1 MHWPDT
7 AQRHRIAEIR
17 DNLNARIAEAER
29 EGWLGEIEGLKISLP
44 APTTSSP
51 RLTGAPRSR
60 PLSASACP
68 ASPRLPPPQGALMRP
83 AAVTDSLHHD
93 LVMSSLAEGR
103 DQFAVA
109 AAVILDDRILLCG
122 RDTGDFDREWDLP
135 GGMALP
141 GETLT
146 SALDRI
152 LACDYGLD
160 TTQVRAYLGSYE
172 RVHGEEVIRVF
183 VFTAS
188 CADPSDLPARPHRPL
203 LGRPREPPGTDQPGT
218 RPPDRPCHAG
228 SRAAGALPG
237 RWQLTAALRA
247 GSKGMYCDQAATELL
262 IRHGSWLRRDD
273 FTARYILTGT
283 SQAGDITAAIDWEEA
298 ITALHAG
305 DLPCSSSEAAI
316 LGLAASFATATP
328 VVLRHAITGLDRA
341 NLYLVTNAIRDAGG
355 HK

>member
-1 MHWPDT
+1 
-7 AQRHRIAEIR
+7 
-17 DNLNARIAEAER
+17 
-29 EGWLGEIEGLKISLP
+29 
-44 APTTSSP
+44 
-51 RLTGAPRSR
+51 
-60 PLSASACP
+60 
-68 ASPRLPPPQGALMRP
+68 MRP
-83 AAVTDSLHHD
+83 AAVTDSLLRD

-188 CADPSDLPARPHRPL
+188 CADPLQICRHARIAHCWADPASLPEQTSQELARLTDLAMQAA
-203 LGRPREPPGTDQPGT
+203 EP
-218 RPPDRPCHAG
+218 
-228 SRAAGALPG
+228 AGALPG

-273 FTARYILTGT
+273 FTARYILIGT

-328 VVLRHAITGLDRA
+328 VVLRHAITGLDQA

>member
-1 MHWPDT
+1 
-7 AQRHRIAEIR
+7 
-17 DNLNARIAEAER
+17 
-29 EGWLGEIEGLKISLP
+29 
-44 APTTSSP
+44 
-51 RLTGAPRSR
+51 
-60 PLSASACP
+60 
-68 ASPRLPPPQGALMRP
+68 MRP
-83 AAVTDSLHHD
+83 AAVTDSMLHD

-188 CADPSDLPARPHRPL
+188 CADPLQICRHARIAHCWADPASLPEQTSQELARLTDLAMQAA
-203 LGRPREPPGTDQPGT
+203 EP
-218 RPPDRPCHAG
+218 
-228 SRAAGALPG
+228 AGALPG

-273 FTARYILTGT
+273 FTARYILIGT

-328 VVLRHAITGLDRA
+328 VVLRHAITGLDQA
-341 NLYLVTNAIRDAGG
+341 NLYLVTNAIRDVGG

>member
-1 MHWPDT
+1 
-7 AQRHRIAEIR
+7 
-17 DNLNARIAEAER
+17 
-29 EGWLGEIEGLKISLP
+29 
-44 APTTSSP
+44 
-51 RLTGAPRSR
+51 
-60 PLSASACP
+60 
-68 ASPRLPPPQGALMRP
+68 MRP
-83 AAVTDSLHHD
+83 AAVTDSLLHN

-188 CADPSDLPARPHRPL
+188 CADPLQICRHARIAHCWADPASLPEQTSQALARLTDLAMQAA
-203 LGRPREPPGTDQPGT
+203 EP
-218 RPPDRPCHAG
+218 
-228 SRAAGALPG
+228 AGALPG

-273 FTARYILTGT
+273 FTARYILIGT

-328 VVLRHAITGLDRA
+328 VVLRHAITGLDQA

>member
-1 MHWPDT
+1 
-7 AQRHRIAEIR
+7 
-17 DNLNARIAEAER
+17 
-29 EGWLGEIEGLKISLP
+29 
-44 APTTSSP
+44 
-51 RLTGAPRSR
+51 
-60 PLSASACP
+60 
-68 ASPRLPPPQGALMRP
+68 MRP
-83 AAVTDSLHHD
+83 VAVTDSLLHN

-188 CADPSDLPARPHRPL
+188 CADPLQICRLARIAHCWADPASLPEQTSQELARLTDLAMQAA
-203 LGRPREPPGTDQPGT
+203 EP
-218 RPPDRPCHAG
+218 
-228 SRAAGALPG
+228 AGALPG

-247 GSKGMYCDQAATELL
+247 GSKGMYCDHAATELL

-273 FTARYILTGT
+273 FTARYILIGT

-328 VVLRHAITGLDRA
+328 VVLRHAITGLDQA

>member
-1 MHWPDT
+1 
-7 AQRHRIAEIR
+7 
-17 DNLNARIAEAER
+17 
-29 EGWLGEIEGLKISLP
+29 
-44 APTTSSP
+44 
-51 RLTGAPRSR
+51 
-60 PLSASACP
+60 
-68 ASPRLPPPQGALMRP
+68 MRP
-83 AAVTDSLHHD
+83 VAVTDSLLHD

-188 CADPSDLPARPHRPL
+188 CADPLQICRLARIAHCWADPASLPEQTSQELARLTDLAMQAA
-203 LGRPREPPGTDQPGT
+203 EP
-218 RPPDRPCHAG
+218 
-228 SRAAGALPG
+228 AGALPG

-247 GSKGMYCDQAATELL
+247 GSKGMYCDHAATELL

-273 FTARYILTGT
+273 FTARYILIGT

-328 VVLRHAITGLDRA
+328 VVLRHAITGLDQA

>member
-1 MHWPDT
+1 
-7 AQRHRIAEIR
+7 
-17 DNLNARIAEAER
+17 
-29 EGWLGEIEGLKISLP
+29 
-44 APTTSSP
+44 
-51 RLTGAPRSR
+51 
-60 PLSASACP
+60 
-68 ASPRLPPPQGALMRP
+68 MRP
-83 AAVTDSLHHD
+83 AAVTDSLLHD

-188 CADPSDLPARPHRPL
+188 CADPLQICRHARIAHCWADPASLPEQTSQELARLTDLAMQAA
-203 LGRPREPPGTDQPGT
+203 EP
-218 RPPDRPCHAG
+218 
-228 SRAAGALPG
+228 AGALPG
-237 RWQLTAALRA
+237 RWQLTSALRA

-262 IRHGSWLRRDD
+262 IRHGSWLRRAD
-273 FTARYILTGT
+273 FTARFILTGT
-283 SQAGDITAAIDWEEA
+283 GQAGDITAAINWEEA

-328 VVLRHAITGLDRA
+328 VVLRHAITGLDQA

>member
-1 MHWPDT
+1 
-7 AQRHRIAEIR
+7 
-17 DNLNARIAEAER
+17 
-29 EGWLGEIEGLKISLP
+29 
-44 APTTSSP
+44 
-51 RLTGAPRSR
+51 
-60 PLSASACP
+60 
-68 ASPRLPPPQGALMRP
+68 MRP
-83 AAVTDSLHHD
+83 AAVTDSLLHD

-141 GETLT
+141 GETFT

-188 CADPSDLPARPHRPL
+188 CADPLQICRHARIAHCWADPASLPEQASQELARLTDLAMQAA
-203 LGRPREPPGTDQPGT
+203 EP
-218 RPPDRPCHAG
+218 
-228 SRAAGALPG
+228 AGALPG

-273 FTARYILTGT
+273 FTARYILIGT
-283 SQAGDITAAIDWEEA
+283 TQAGDITAAIDWEEA

-328 VVLRHAITGLDRA
+328 VVLRHAITGLDQA

>member
-1 MHWPDT
+1 
-7 AQRHRIAEIR
+7 
-17 DNLNARIAEAER
+17 
-29 EGWLGEIEGLKISLP
+29 
-44 APTTSSP
+44 
-51 RLTGAPRSR
+51 
-60 PLSASACP
+60 
-68 ASPRLPPPQGALMRP
+68 MRP
-83 AAVTDSLHHD
+83 AAVTDSLLHD

-188 CADPSDLPARPHRPL
+188 CADPLQICRHARIAHCWADPASLPEQTSQELARLTDLAMQAA
-203 LGRPREPPGTDQPGT
+203 EP
-218 RPPDRPCHAG
+218 
-228 SRAAGALPG
+228 AGALPG

-273 FTARYILTGT
+273 FTARYIFIGT

-328 VVLRHAITGLDRA
+328 VVLRHAITGLDQA

>member
-1 MHWPDT
+1 
-7 AQRHRIAEIR
+7 
-17 DNLNARIAEAER
+17 
-29 EGWLGEIEGLKISLP
+29 
-44 APTTSSP
+44 
-51 RLTGAPRSR
+51 
-60 PLSASACP
+60 
-68 ASPRLPPPQGALMRP
+68 MRP
-83 AAVTDSLHHD
+83 AAVTDSLLHD

-188 CADPSDLPARPHRPL
+188 CADPLQICRHARIAHCWADPASLPEQTSQELARLTDLAMQAA
-203 LGRPREPPGTDQPGT
+203 EP
-218 RPPDRPCHAG
+218 
-228 SRAAGALPG
+228 AGALPG

-283 SQAGDITAAIDWEEA
+283 SHAGDITAAIDWEEA

-305 DLPCSSSEAAI
+305 VLPCSSSEAAI

-328 VVLRHAITGLDRA
+328 VVLRHAITGLDQA

>member
-1 MHWPDT
+1 
-7 AQRHRIAEIR
+7 
-17 DNLNARIAEAER
+17 
-29 EGWLGEIEGLKISLP
+29 
-44 APTTSSP
+44 
-51 RLTGAPRSR
+51 
-60 PLSASACP
+60 
-68 ASPRLPPPQGALMRP
+68 MRP
-83 AAVTDSLHHD
+83 AAVTDSLLHD

-103 DQFAVA
+103 DQLAVA
-109 AAVILDDRILLCG
+109 AAVILDDRILLCA

-188 CADPSDLPARPHRPL
+188 CADPLQICRHARIAHCWADPASLPDQASQDLARL
-203 LGRPREPPGTDQPGT
+203 TDLAMQAAEP
-218 RPPDRPCHAG
+218 
-228 SRAAGALPG
+228 AGALPG

-247 GSKGMYCDQAATELL
+247 SSKGMYCDQAATELL

-273 FTARYILTGT
+273 FTARYILIGT

-328 VVLRHAITGLDRA
+328 VVLRHAITGLDQA

>member
-1 MHWPDT
+1 
-7 AQRHRIAEIR
+7 
-17 DNLNARIAEAER
+17 
-29 EGWLGEIEGLKISLP
+29 
-44 APTTSSP
+44 
-51 RLTGAPRSR
+51 
-60 PLSASACP
+60 
-68 ASPRLPPPQGALMRP
+68 MRP
-83 AAVTDSLHHD
+83 AAVTDSLLHD

-188 CADPSDLPARPHRPL
+188 CADPLQICRHARIAHCWADPASLPEQTSQELARLTDLAMQAA
-203 LGRPREPPGTDQPGT
+203 EP
-218 RPPDRPCHAG
+218 
-228 SRAAGALPG
+228 AGALPG

-247 GSKGMYCDQAATELL
+247 GSKGMYCDQAAAELL

-273 FTARYILTGT
+273 FTARYILIGT

-328 VVLRHAITGLDRA
+328 IVLRHAITGLDQA

>member
-1 MHWPDT
+1 
-7 AQRHRIAEIR
+7 
-17 DNLNARIAEAER
+17 
-29 EGWLGEIEGLKISLP
+29 
-44 APTTSSP
+44 
-51 RLTGAPRSR
+51 
-60 PLSASACP
+60 
-68 ASPRLPPPQGALMRP
+68 MRP
-83 AAVTDSLHHD
+83 AAVTDSLLHD

-188 CADPSDLPARPHRPL
+188 CADPLQICRHARIAHCWADPASLPEQTSQELARLTDLAMQAA
-203 LGRPREPPGTDQPGT
+203 EP
-218 RPPDRPCHAG
+218 
-228 SRAAGALPG
+228 AGALPG

-273 FTARYILTGT
+273 FTARYILIGT

-328 VVLRHAITGLDRA
+328 VVLRHAITGLDQA
-341 NLYLVTNAIRDAGG
+341 NLDLVTNAIRDAGG

>member
-1 MHWPDT
+1 
-7 AQRHRIAEIR
+7 
-17 DNLNARIAEAER
+17 
-29 EGWLGEIEGLKISLP
+29 
-44 APTTSSP
+44 
-51 RLTGAPRSR
+51 
-60 PLSASACP
+60 
-68 ASPRLPPPQGALMRP
+68 MRP
-83 AAVTDSLHHD
+83 AAVTDSLLRN

-188 CADPSDLPARPHRPL
+188 CADPLQICRHARIAHCWADPASLPEQTSQELARLTDLAMQAA
-203 LGRPREPPGTDQPGT
+203 EP
-218 RPPDRPCHAG
+218 
-228 SRAAGALPG
+228 AGALPG

-273 FTARYILTGT
+273 FTARYIFIGT

-328 VVLRHAITGLDRA
+328 VVLRHAITGLDQA

>member
-1 MHWPDT
+1 
-7 AQRHRIAEIR
+7 
-17 DNLNARIAEAER
+17 
-29 EGWLGEIEGLKISLP
+29 
-44 APTTSSP
+44 
-51 RLTGAPRSR
+51 
-60 PLSASACP
+60 
-68 ASPRLPPPQGALMRP
+68 MRP
-83 AAVTDSLHHD
+83 AAVTDSLLHD

-188 CADPSDLPARPHRPL
+188 CADPLQICRHARIAHCWADPASLPEQTSQELARLTDLAMQAA
-203 LGRPREPPGTDQPGT
+203 EP
-218 RPPDRPCHAG
+218 
-228 SRAAGALPG
+228 AGALPG

-273 FTARYILTGT
+273 FTARYILIGT

-328 VVLRHAITGLDRA
+328 VVLRHAITGLDQA
-341 NLYLVTNAIRDAGG
+341 NLYLVTNAIRGAGG

>member
-1 MHWPDT
+1 
-7 AQRHRIAEIR
+7 
-17 DNLNARIAEAER
+17 
-29 EGWLGEIEGLKISLP
+29 
-44 APTTSSP
+44 
-51 RLTGAPRSR
+51 
-60 PLSASACP
+60 
-68 ASPRLPPPQGALMRP
+68 MRP
-83 AAVTDSLHHD
+83 AAVTDSLLHD

-183 VFTAS
+183 VFTAN
-188 CADPSDLPARPHRPL
+188 CADPLQICRHARIAHCWADPASLPEQTSQELARLTDLAMQAA
-203 LGRPREPPGTDQPGT
+203 EP
-218 RPPDRPCHAG
+218 
-228 SRAAGALPG
+228 AGALPG

-273 FTARYILTGT
+273 FTARYILIGT

-328 VVLRHAITGLDRA
+328 VVLRHAITGLDQA

>member
-1 MHWPDT
+1 
-7 AQRHRIAEIR
+7 
-17 DNLNARIAEAER
+17 
-29 EGWLGEIEGLKISLP
+29 
-44 APTTSSP
+44 
-51 RLTGAPRSR
+51 
-60 PLSASACP
+60 
-68 ASPRLPPPQGALMRP
+68 MRP
-83 AAVTDSLHHD
+83 AAVTDSLLHD

-188 CADPSDLPARPHRPL
+188 CADPLQICRHARIAHCWADPASLPEQASHELARLADLAMQAA
-203 LGRPREPPGTDQPGT
+203 EP
-218 RPPDRPCHAG
+218 
-228 SRAAGALPG
+228 AGALPG

-273 FTARYILTGT
+273 FTARYILIGT

-328 VVLRHAITGLDRA
+328 VVLRHAITGLDQA

>member
-1 MHWPDT
+1 
-7 AQRHRIAEIR
+7 
-17 DNLNARIAEAER
+17 
-29 EGWLGEIEGLKISLP
+29 
-44 APTTSSP
+44 
-51 RLTGAPRSR
+51 
-60 PLSASACP
+60 
-68 ASPRLPPPQGALMRP
+68 MRP
-83 AAVTDSLHHD
+83 AAVTDSLLHD

-122 RDTGDFDREWDLP
+122 RDTSDFDREWDLP

-146 SALDRI
+146 RALDRI

-188 CADPSDLPARPHRPL
+188 CADPLQICRHARIAHCWADPASLPEQTSQELARLTDLAVQAA
-203 LGRPREPPGTDQPGT
+203 EP
-218 RPPDRPCHAG
+218 
-228 SRAAGALPG
+228 AGALPG

-262 IRHGSWLRRDD
+262 IRHRSWLRRDD
-273 FTARYILTGT
+273 FTARYILIGT
-283 SQAGDITAAIDWEEA
+283 SQAGDIMAAIDWEQA

-328 VVLRHAITGLDRA
+328 VVLRHAITGLDQA

>member
-1 MHWPDT
+1 
-7 AQRHRIAEIR
+7 
-17 DNLNARIAEAER
+17 
-29 EGWLGEIEGLKISLP
+29 
-44 APTTSSP
+44 
-51 RLTGAPRSR
+51 
-60 PLSASACP
+60 
-68 ASPRLPPPQGALMRP
+68 MRP
-83 AAVTDSLHHD
+83 AAVTDSLLHD

-122 RDTGDFDREWDLP
+122 RDTGDLDREWDLP

-188 CADPSDLPARPHRPL
+188 CADPLQICRHARIAHCWADPASLPEQASQELARLTDLAMQAA
-203 LGRPREPPGTDQPGT
+203 EP
-218 RPPDRPCHAG
+218 
-228 SRAAGALPG
+228 AGALPG

-247 GSKGMYCDQAATELL
+247 GSKGLYCDQAATELL

-273 FTARYILTGT
+273 FTARYILIGT

-328 VVLRHAITGLDRA
+328 VVLRHAITGLDQA

>member
-1 MHWPDT
+1 M
-7 AQRHRIAEIR
+7 RH
-17 DNLNARIAEAER
+17 
-29 EGWLGEIEGLKISLP
+29 
-44 APTTSSP
+44 
-51 RLTGAPRSR
+51 
-60 PLSASACP
+60 
-68 ASPRLPPPQGALMRP
+68 
-83 AAVTDSLHHD
+83 AAVTDSLLHD

-172 RVHGEEVIRVF
+172 RVHGGEVIRVF

-188 CADPSDLPARPHRPL
+188 CADPLQICRHARIAHCWADPASLPEQASQDLARL
-203 LGRPREPPGTDQPGT
+203 TDLAMQAAPP
-218 RPPDRPCHAG
+218 
-228 SRAAGALPG
+228 AGALPG

-247 GSKGMYCDQAATELL
+247 GSKGMYCDQAAAELL

-273 FTARYILTGT
+273 FTARFVLTGT

-305 DLPCSSSEAAI
+305 ELPCSSSEAAI
-316 LGLAASFATATP
+316 LGLAASLATAAP
-328 VVLRHAITGLDRA
+328 VVLRHVITGLDQA

>member
-1 MHWPDT
+1 
-7 AQRHRIAEIR
+7 
-17 DNLNARIAEAER
+17 
-29 EGWLGEIEGLKISLP
+29 
-44 APTTSSP
+44 
-51 RLTGAPRSR
+51 
-60 PLSASACP
+60 
-68 ASPRLPPPQGALMRP
+68 MRP
-83 AAVTDSLHHD
+83 AAVTDSLLHD

-160 TTQVRAYLGSYE
+160 TTEVRAYLGSYE

-188 CADPSDLPARPHRPL
+188 CADPLQICRHARIAHCWADPASLPEQTSQELARLTDLAMQAA
-203 LGRPREPPGTDQPGT
+203 EP
-218 RPPDRPCHAG
+218 
-228 SRAAGALPG
+228 AGALPG

-328 VVLRHAITGLDRA
+328 VVLRHAITGLDQA
-341 NLYLVTNAIRDAGG
+341 NLYLVTNAIRDVGG

>member
-1 MHWPDT
+1 
-7 AQRHRIAEIR
+7 
-17 DNLNARIAEAER
+17 
-29 EGWLGEIEGLKISLP
+29 
-44 APTTSSP
+44 
-51 RLTGAPRSR
+51 
-60 PLSASACP
+60 
-68 ASPRLPPPQGALMRP
+68 MRP
-83 AAVTDSLHHD
+83 AAVTDSLLHD

-188 CADPSDLPARPHRPL
+188 CADPLQICRHARIAHCWADPASLPEQTSQELARLTDLAMQAA
-203 LGRPREPPGTDQPGT
+203 EP
-218 RPPDRPCHAG
+218 
-228 SRAAGALPG
+228 AGALPG

-273 FTARYILTGT
+273 FTARYTLLGT

-328 VVLRHAITGLDRA
+328 VVLRHAITGLDQA

>member
-1 MHWPDT
+1 
-7 AQRHRIAEIR
+7 
-17 DNLNARIAEAER
+17 
-29 EGWLGEIEGLKISLP
+29 
-44 APTTSSP
+44 
-51 RLTGAPRSR
+51 
-60 PLSASACP
+60 
-68 ASPRLPPPQGALMRP
+68 MRP
-83 AAVTDSLHHD
+83 AAVTDSLLHD

-188 CADPSDLPARPHRPL
+188 CADPLQICRHARIAHCWADPAGLPEQTSQELARLTDLAMQAA
-203 LGRPREPPGTDQPGT
+203 EP
-218 RPPDRPCHAG
+218 
-228 SRAAGALPG
+228 AGALPG

-273 FTARYILTGT
+273 FTARYILIGT

-328 VVLRHAITGLDRA
+328 VVLRHAITGLDQA

>member
-1 MHWPDT
+1 
-7 AQRHRIAEIR
+7 
-17 DNLNARIAEAER
+17 
-29 EGWLGEIEGLKISLP
+29 
-44 APTTSSP
+44 
-51 RLTGAPRSR
+51 
-60 PLSASACP
+60 
-68 ASPRLPPPQGALMRP
+68 MRP
-83 AAVTDSLHHD
+83 VAVTDSLLHD

-183 VFTAS
+183 VFTVS
-188 CADPSDLPARPHRPL
+188 CADPLQICRLARIAHCWADPASLPEQTSQELARLTDLAMQAA
-203 LGRPREPPGTDQPGT
+203 EP
-218 RPPDRPCHAG
+218 
-228 SRAAGALPG
+228 AGALPG

-247 GSKGMYCDQAATELL
+247 GSKGMYCDHAATELL

-273 FTARYILTGT
+273 FTARYILIGT

-328 VVLRHAITGLDRA
+328 VVLRHAITGLDQA

>member
-1 MHWPDT
+1 
-7 AQRHRIAEIR
+7 
-17 DNLNARIAEAER
+17 
-29 EGWLGEIEGLKISLP
+29 
-44 APTTSSP
+44 
-51 RLTGAPRSR
+51 
-60 PLSASACP
+60 
-68 ASPRLPPPQGALMRP
+68 MRP
-83 AAVTDSLHHD
+83 AAVTDSLLHD

-188 CADPSDLPARPHRPL
+188 CADPLQICRHARIAHCWADPASLPEQTSQELARLTDLAMQAA
-203 LGRPREPPGTDQPGT
+203 EP
-218 RPPDRPCHAG
+218 
-228 SRAAGALPG
+228 AGALPG

-273 FTARYILTGT
+273 FTARYIHTGT
-283 SQAGDITAAIDWEEA
+283 SQARDITAAIDWEEA
-298 ITALHAG
+298 IAALHAG

-328 VVLRHAITGLDRA
+328 VVLRHAITGLDQA

>member
-1 MHWPDT
+1 
-7 AQRHRIAEIR
+7 
-17 DNLNARIAEAER
+17 
-29 EGWLGEIEGLKISLP
+29 
-44 APTTSSP
+44 
-51 RLTGAPRSR
+51 
-60 PLSASACP
+60 
-68 ASPRLPPPQGALMRP
+68 MRP
-83 AAVTDSLHHD
+83 AAVTDSLLHD

-135 GGMALP
+135 GGTALP

-188 CADPSDLPARPHRPL
+188 CADPLQICRHARIAHCRADPASLPEQTSQELARLTDLAM
-203 LGRPREPPGTDQPGT
+203 Q
-218 RPPDRPCHAG
+218 
-228 SRAAGALPG
+228 AAAPSGALPG

-273 FTARYILTGT
+273 FTARYILIGT

-328 VVLRHAITGLDRA
+328 VVLRHAITGLDQA

>member
-1 MHWPDT
+1 
-7 AQRHRIAEIR
+7 
-17 DNLNARIAEAER
+17 
-29 EGWLGEIEGLKISLP
+29 
-44 APTTSSP
+44 
-51 RLTGAPRSR
+51 
-60 PLSASACP
+60 
-68 ASPRLPPPQGALMRP
+68 MRP
-83 AAVTDSLHHD
+83 AAVTDSLLHD

-160 TTQVRAYLGSYE
+160 TTQIRAYLGSYE

-188 CADPSDLPARPHRPL
+188 CADPLQICRHARIAHCWADPASLPEQASQELARLTDLAMQAA
-203 LGRPREPPGTDQPGT
+203 EP
-218 RPPDRPCHAG
+218 
-228 SRAAGALPG
+228 AGALPG

-283 SQAGDITAAIDWEEA
+283 SQAGDMTAAIDWEEA

-305 DLPCSSSEAAI
+305 DRPCSSSEAAI
-316 LGLAASFATATP
+316 LGLAASFATPTP
-328 VVLRHAITGLDRA
+328 VVLRHAITGLDQA

>member
-1 MHWPDT
+1 
-7 AQRHRIAEIR
+7 
-17 DNLNARIAEAER
+17 
-29 EGWLGEIEGLKISLP
+29 
-44 APTTSSP
+44 
-51 RLTGAPRSR
+51 
-60 PLSASACP
+60 
-68 ASPRLPPPQGALMRP
+68 MRP
-83 AAVTDSLHHD
+83 VAVTDSLLHD

-122 RDTGDFDREWDLP
+122 RNTGDFDREWDLP

-188 CADPSDLPARPHRPL
+188 CADPLQICRHARIAHCWADPASLPEQTSQELARLTDLAMQAA
-203 LGRPREPPGTDQPGT
+203 EP
-218 RPPDRPCHAG
+218 
-228 SRAAGALPG
+228 AGALPG

-273 FTARYILTGT
+273 FTARYILIGT

-305 DLPCSSSEAAI
+305 DLPCSGSEAAI

-328 VVLRHAITGLDRA
+328 VVLRHAITGLDQA

>member
-1 MHWPDT
+1 
-7 AQRHRIAEIR
+7 
-17 DNLNARIAEAER
+17 
-29 EGWLGEIEGLKISLP
+29 
-44 APTTSSP
+44 
-51 RLTGAPRSR
+51 
-60 PLSASACP
+60 
-68 ASPRLPPPQGALMRP
+68 MRP
-83 AAVTDSLHHD
+83 AAVTDSLLHD

-160 TTQVRAYLGSYE
+160 TTEVRAYLGSYE

-188 CADPSDLPARPHRPL
+188 CADPLQICRHPRIAHCWADPASLPEQTSQELARLTDLAMQAA
-203 LGRPREPPGTDQPGT
+203 EP
-218 RPPDRPCHAG
+218 
-228 SRAAGALPG
+228 AGALPG

-273 FTARYILTGT
+273 FTARYILIGT

-328 VVLRHAITGLDRA
+328 VVLRHAITGLDQA

>member
-1 MHWPDT
+1 
-7 AQRHRIAEIR
+7 
-17 DNLNARIAEAER
+17 
-29 EGWLGEIEGLKISLP
+29 
-44 APTTSSP
+44 
-51 RLTGAPRSR
+51 
-60 PLSASACP
+60 
-68 ASPRLPPPQGALMRP
+68 MRP
-83 AAVTDSLHHD
+83 AAVTDSLLHD

-160 TTQVRAYLGSYE
+160 TTEVRAYLGSYE

-188 CADPSDLPARPHRPL
+188 CADPLQICRHARIAHCWADPASLPEQTSQELARLTDLAMQAA
-203 LGRPREPPGTDQPGT
+203 EP
-218 RPPDRPCHAG
+218 
-228 SRAAGALPG
+228 AGALPC

-273 FTARYILTGT
+273 FTARYILIGT

-328 VVLRHAITGLDRA
+328 VVLRHAITGLDQA

>member
-1 MHWPDT
+1 
-7 AQRHRIAEIR
+7 
-17 DNLNARIAEAER
+17 
-29 EGWLGEIEGLKISLP
+29 
-44 APTTSSP
+44 
-51 RLTGAPRSR
+51 
-60 PLSASACP
+60 
-68 ASPRLPPPQGALMRP
+68 MRP
-83 AAVTDSLHHD
+83 AAVTGTLLHD

-188 CADPSDLPARPHRPL
+188 CADPLQICRHARIAHCWADPASLPEQTSQELARLTDLAMQAA
-203 LGRPREPPGTDQPGT
+203 EP
-218 RPPDRPCHAG
+218 
-228 SRAAGALPG
+228 AGALPG

-273 FTARYILTGT
+273 FTARYILIGT

-328 VVLRHAITGLDRA
+328 VVLRHAITGLDQA